1 MVFILALIL
10 GLSLTIGSGYY
21 IWKTGYTGYP
31 GSTVT
36 PLFLLV
42 MGTVYIILT
51 TVPMIM
57 GTFCSILS
65 ICAK

>member
-21 IWKTGYTGYP
+21 IWKTGATGYP

-42 MGTVYIILT
+42 MGTVFSILT
-51 TVPMIM
+51 T
-57 GTFCSILS
+57 FYSILS

>member
-1 MVFILALIL
+1 MFVLFLIL
-10 GLSLTIGSGYY
+10 GLSLAIGSGYY
-21 IWKTGYTGYP
+21 IWKTGATGYP

-42 MGTVYIILT
+42 MGTVFSII
-51 TVPMIM
+51 VV
-57 GTFCSILS
+57 FYSILS

>member
-42 MGTVYIILT
+42 MGTVYSILT
-51 TVPMIM
+51 I
-57 GTFCSILS
+57 FCSILS
-65 ICAK
+65 ICAKMYIL

>member
-21 IWKTGYTGYP
+21 ISKTGSTGYP
-31 GSTVT
+31 GSTNT
-36 PLFLLV
+36 PLFLLY
-42 MGTVYIILT
+42 MGVILSIITVSF
-51 TVPMIM
+51 
-57 GTFCSILS
+57 GILS